1 MTCTVGVVLYTQ
13 DSADMTDRKRVLF
26 FRAVTPTS
34 MSRLTT
40 VQQVAVQVAAQ
51 VRMVA
56 WCSLRTL
63 PRQVLALLVQRVWLV
78 WVVYQQ
84 LALVEQ
90 VAAV

>member
-63 PRQVLALLVQRVWLV
+63 PRQVLVPLVQRVWLV
-78 WVVYQQ
+78 VVHQQ
-84 LALVEQ
+84 VALAQL